1 MSINFANVQ
10 VGTTA
15 GDGTGDPL
23 RLAFTK
29 INLNFANIA
38 GGDLDAGNVAYT
50 PANISN
56 WNYAVYTVSQAL
68 DQVVAQ
74 SNSTQTATY
83 LTTYSG
89 NISAGNLTVYGTSK
103 FGTHTVNNLPS
114 ASAVGVGVRSF
125 VTDANI
131 SATAVGTPIS
141 SITGGFGNSLPVYS
155 DGSIWRIG

>member
-38 GGDLDAGNVAYT
+38 GGNLGAGNVAYT

-56 WNYAVYTVSQAL
+56 WNGSPSTISSAL
-68 DQVVAQ
+68 DQIAARLKQ
-74 SNSTQTATY
+74 
-83 LTTYSG
+83 
-89 NISAGNLTVYGTSK
+89 AG
-103 FGTHTVNNLPS
+103 F
-114 ASAVGVGVRSF
+114 
-125 VTDANI
+125 
-131 SATAVGTPIS
+131 
-141 SITGGFGNSLPVYS
+141 
-155 DGSIWRIG
+155 